1 MVAPIGVDA
10 RIEIIIPVSAHTT
23 EKIAAQ
29 IDTPLKLLNI
39 LIAETAGKT
48 IKAEVKSEPTR
59 FIASTITV
67 AITVAKIKLYIFTLV
82 PVDFKKPSSK
92 VMQNI
97 LL

>member
-59 FIASTITV
+59 FMERTMIT
-67 AITVAKIKLYIFTLV
+67 AHSI
-82 PVDFKKPSSK
+82 
-92 VMQNI
+92 
-97 LL
+97 